1 MPRRVRL
8 ALGPG
13 YHINDLWPLLWV
25 VGALKSPSSV
35 FLQNLDMYES
45 IYNLSKYLGCGDLK
59 AIGLHKNQSSAPS
72 W

>member
-35 FLQNLDMYES
+35 FLQNLDMFES
-45 IYNLSKYLGCGDLK
+45 IYNLSKYLG
-59 AIGLHKNQSSAPS
+59 
-72 W
+72 